1 MTTLRLFQEAPEV
14 NIKCS
19 FDEATTKHFLPG
31 TARQRADDDED
42 CRDDGFER
50 QTRQE
55 CQIVS
60 YPDCHIEDKVKY
72 RTEIVPQCKTRL
84 VSSN

>member
-1 MTTLRLFQEAPEV
+1 MTMWRLFQDAPEV
-14 NIKCS
+14 HIFRCFLRIAS
-19 FDEATTKHFLPG
+19 TKHFLPG

-60 YPDCHIEDKVKY
+60 YPDCHIEDRVKY
-72 RTEIVPQCKTRL
+72 RTEIVPQCKTR
-84 VSSN
+84 

>member
-1 MTTLRLFQEAPEV
+1 MPKQK
-14 NIKCS
+14 N
-19 FDEATTKHFLPG
+19 LPG
-31 TARQRADDDED
+31 TARQLADDDED

-84 VSSN
+84 VSGNETKTDFELFQSCH

>member
-1 MTTLRLFQEAPEV
+1 MLRLFQEAHEV
-14 NIKCS
+14 DIKCIFS
-19 FDEATTKHFLPG
+19 CQNKKNLPG
-31 TARQRADDDED
+31 TARQLADDDED

-72 RTEIVPQCKTRL
+72 RTEIVPQCKTR
-84 VSSN
+84 